1 MPIKRETR
9 SRALA
14 LQLLY
19 AWDVGG
25 ASESLLTCWHRVL
38 SEHPAGPRTQER
50 ALELAEGVVRQ
61 LAAHDER
68 IAAAADR
75 WRSERLAVIDRN
87 ILRLGVH
94 ELVEG
99 VTPPKVVI
107 DEGVRLGKWFGG
119 DKTPG
124 FVNGVLDRVAR
135 DLGKL

>member
-19 AWDVGG
+19 AWETGGG
-25 ASESLLTCWHRVL
+25 ADALAAAWNRIL
-38 SEHPAGPRTQER
+38 SRGQSGPLTQER
-50 ALELAEGVVRQ
+50 ALDLAEAVVR
-61 LAAHDER
+61 AHEELDER
-68 IAAAADR
+68 IGDAADR
-75 WRSERLAVIDRN
+75 WRPERLSIVDRN
-87 ILRLGVH
+87 VLRLAIN
-94 ELVEG
+94 ELLEG

-107 DEGVRLGKWFGG
+107 DEAVRLAHWFGG
-119 DKTPG
+119 AKSPG

>member
-25 ASESLLTCWHRVL
+25 AQEALLTYWNRVL
-38 SEHPAGPRTQER
+38 SQHPAGPKTQER
-50 ALELAEGVVRQ
+50 SLQLAEGVVRDQ
-61 LAAHDER
+61 APLDER

-75 WRSERLAVIDRN
+75 WRTERLAIIDRN
-87 ILRLGVH
+87 ILRLGIY
-94 ELVEG
+94 ELIEG

-107 DEGVRLGKWFGG
+107 DEGVRLAKWFGG
-119 DKTPG
+119 EKTPG
-124 FVNGVLDRVAR
+124 FVNGVLDRAAR